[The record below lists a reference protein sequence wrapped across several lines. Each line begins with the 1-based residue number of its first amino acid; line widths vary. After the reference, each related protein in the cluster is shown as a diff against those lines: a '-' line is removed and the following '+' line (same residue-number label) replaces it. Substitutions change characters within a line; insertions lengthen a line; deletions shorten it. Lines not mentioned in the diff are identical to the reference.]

1 MLTSIKENS
10 MQSQQERLKEMV
22 EYLVSKVGPEN
33 PLVREL
39 QRQIVSGQPRPHSP
53 NPMGED
59 RYLAGFKKAAGSLSN
74 PQS

>member
-1 MLTSIKENS
+1 
-10 MQSQQERLKEMV
+10 MQSQQERLKQMADKLAERFGEDDQFV
-22 EYLVSKVGPEN
+22 K
-33 PLVREL
+33 EL
-39 QRQIVSGQPRPHSP
+39 RRQIVSGQPRPHSP